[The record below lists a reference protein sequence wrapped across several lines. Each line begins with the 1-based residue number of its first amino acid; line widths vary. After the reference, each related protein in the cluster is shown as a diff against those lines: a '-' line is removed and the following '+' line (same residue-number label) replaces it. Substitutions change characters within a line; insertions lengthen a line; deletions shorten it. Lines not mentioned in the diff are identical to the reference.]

1 MKNQIGLKSKSMV
14 PGASLDLLAA
24 AVASNPCPPVP
35 LIGLRGGGQEQKHEA
50 FCNSHHLFA
59 QAMMH
64 SMQRENKQ
72 LDERRKN
79 AQRAATRELLRKF
92 RQPSQGVGG
101 KDCSNL
107 YDAARSFTV
116 AYMESFSPGTTLE
129 FRFAHWDQIKGEIAE
144 KNPIVRAAAQH
155 LAGMLYYDADG
166 AREFKDLESE
176 LDKLP
181 FHALLVRYAEVH
193 RARGDKQVECVY

>member
-1 MKNQIGLKSKSMV
+1 MV

-35 LIGLRGGGQEQKHEA
+35 LIGLRGGGQVRKHEA
-50 FCNSHHLFA
+50 FCNSHHLFG
-59 QAMMH
+59 QALMH
-64 SMQRENKQ
+64 SMERENKQ
-72 LDERRKN
+72 LDERRKI
-79 AQRAATRELLRKF
+79 AQLAATKELLRVF
-92 RQPSQGVGG
+92 RKPYKTGEE
-101 KDCSNL
+101 KECSEL
-107 YDAARSFTV
+107 YNAALAFTV

-176 LDKLP
+176 LEKLP

>member
-1 MKNQIGLKSKSMV
+1 MI

-35 LIGLRGGGQEQKHEA
+35 LIGLRGESRKHEA
-50 FCNSHHLFA
+50 FCNSHHLFG
-59 QAMMH
+59 QALMH
-64 SMQRENKQ
+64 SMEREEKQ
-72 LDERRKN
+72 LDERRKI
-79 AQRAATRELLRKF
+79 AQLAATKELLRVF
-92 RQPSQGVGG
+92 RQPLEAGG
-101 KDCSNL
+101 EKRCSDL
-107 YDAARSFTV
+107 YDAARAFTV

-129 FRFAHWDQIKGEIAE
+129 FRFAHWDQIKDEVAE

-166 AREFKDLESE
+166 AREFKDLEGE
-176 LDKLP
+176 LEKLP

-193 RARGDKQVECVY
+193 RARGDRQVEFVY